1 MELWVNELWLL
12 GTAIVF
18 TYVGSF
24 LSRWRAVRDAEVVI
38 DSLIDQGFLK
48 TKGSGEQMEI
58 LKWREW
64 CNDQNSG

>member
-18 TYVGSF
+18 TVVGNF
-24 LSRWRAVRDAEVVI
+24 ISRWRAVNHTEVVI

-48 TKGSGEQMEI
+48 TKGSGDSMEI

-64 CNDQNSG
+64 CNDQNSR